1 MLVSI
6 LDALALISALAAA
19 YLWWRAS
26 GNLVRRIS
34 LTEKLDAQDFNR
46 MVTAMNRSQ
55 MLNRRAALATAVS
68 ALAIAMKL
76 AHDLVTRG

>member
-34 LTEKLDAQDFNR
+34 LTEDLNAQDFNR
-46 MVTAMNRSQ
+46 MAIAMNRSQ
-55 MLNRRAALATAVS
+55 KLNRRAALATAVS
-68 ALAIAMKL
+68 ALAIAMKF
-76 AHDLVTRG
+76 AHDLILGG

>member
-34 LTEKLDAQDFNR
+34 LTEELNAQDFNR
-46 MVTAMNRSQ
+46 MAIAMNRSQ
-55 MLNRRAALATAVS
+55 KLNRRAALATAVS
-68 ALAIAMKL
+68 ALAIAMKF
-76 AHDLVTRG
+76 AHDLIIGG

>member
-34 LTEKLDAQDFNR
+34 LTEELNAQDFNR
-46 MVTAMNRSQ
+46 MAIAMNRSQ
-55 MLNRRAALATAVS
+55 KLNRRAALATAVS
-68 ALAIAMKL
+68 ALAIAMKF
-76 AHDLVTRG
+76 AHDLIMGG